1 MECFIGSPL
10 WLANRQTDGR
20 TTSRQSNSEKQLLQA
35 CEMIALSPFAMA
47 IYHSRSLLF
56 VHSAF
61 VAVAPAQFF
70 FCISHIIT

>member
-1 MECFIGSPL
+1 MECFIGLPL
-10 WLANRQTDGR
+10 WLANRQTDG
-20 TTSRQSNSEKQLLQA
+20 RQSNSEKQLLQA